1 MALTTDAYFRHLKA
15 CIHPDYLQDRGDTSA
30 LILRERIEG
39 GQVIREVSFSIEG
52 QAFLVNLDLP
62 LPPRRRGDPERRE
75 APRLFRFLDD
85 EAKPW
90 ARKCDF
96 VVFHRMSLGIY
107 AYLIEFKSNG
117 IDQAGIKAQLDA
129 GANWLRSMKRVVEH
143 YFGHSH
149 PLFVQK
155 FVFSSNTNPA
165 AYLDVDGKYL
175 RADPAIRFYHYDALN
190 GLALSDLENNMADE
204 I

>member
-1 MALTTDAYFRHLKA
+1 MALTTDAYYGHLKA
-15 CIHPDYLQDRGDTSA
+15 CLNPDFIQDRGESGSVTLKEKIDGVPKPLT
-30 LILRERIEG
+30 
-39 GQVIREVSFSIEG
+39 VTFPFEG
-52 QAFLVNLDLP
+52 QAFSVNLDLKP
-62 LPPRRRGDPERRE
+62 IKKGDD
-75 APRLFRFLDD
+75 PRLFRFLDD
-85 EAKPW
+85 DAKPW

-117 IDQAGIKAQLDA
+117 IDQTGIKAQLDA
-129 GANWLRSMKRVVEH
+129 GTNWLRSMKRVVEH

-165 AYLDVDGKYL
+165 AYLDADGKYL

-190 GLALSDLENNMADE
+190 GLALGDLENNMADE